1 MGYKIPPM
9 TPFVGSNFN
18 VTRAGIHADGLM
30 KDEEIY
36 NIFDT
41 NKILN
46 RPAGVLI
53 TKTSGL
59 AGIAYWINEHYRLK
73 GDKMVDK
80 RSPLVIALKEW
91 VDEQYEAGERQNSVS
106 DGELEFLIEKFNRE
120 GSLK

>member
-1 MGYKIPPM
+1 M

-41 NKILN
+41 KKILN